1 MILSHAGILR
11 RARKKSFL
19 PVCVKKSANQFWL
32 VYCRENARKSRLGN
46 QRGQKMSKFRKYL
59 QLSDCQIVIAKYG
72 DYASKTQ
79 VLKLSKSMFDNVK
92 HTV

>member
-46 QRGQKMSKFRKYL
+46 QRGKKCPNFANIYNSLTVRL
-59 QLSDCQIVIAKYG
+59 LSQNMAIMHAKH
-72 DYASKTQ
+72 KC
-79 VLKLSKSMFDNVK
+79 
-92 HTV
+92 